1 MVSLTLTA
9 TALAIMTHI
18 NVNAMKH
25 FFFVEWEVC
34 QFFQWFNVELR
45 ENAMTYCDIIS

>member
-25 FFFVEWEVC
+25 FFSLSGKCVS
-34 QFFQWFNVELR
+34 FFSGSMLSFAKTQ
-45 ENAMTYCDIIS
+45 